1 MVWNPQ
7 NGRSNDPNQAGPQKP
22 LDLVIPIQG
31 SVALRAPVL
40 RTPLSRSGFAVA
52 GMLDGGVE

>member
-7 NGRSNDPNQAGPQKP
+7 DGRSSDPNQVGPQKP

-31 SVALRAPVL
+31 CVALRAPV
-40 RTPLSRSGFAVA
+40 RCTPLSRTGFAVA
-52 GMLDGGVE
+52 GIS

>member
-7 NGRSNDPNQAGPQKP
+7 DGRSSDPNQVGPQKP

-31 SVALRAPVL
+31 CVALCAPVL
-40 RTPLSRSGFAVA
+40 RTPLSRAGFAVA
-52 GMLDGGVE
+52 GMLDGG